1 MKRFL
6 CSFGFLSILLTAF
19 TAYAKQ
25 VELSVATAKPV
36 VKSGEKQTVALKIGV
51 KGFALES
58 EKQRPPLN
66 IALVI
71 DRSGS
76 MHGEKI
82 ERAKAA
88 AIGAIQQL
96 SEKDIVS
103 VIVFD
108 DAVNVVFPASKVSD
122 KASIISRIKEI
133 RVGGSTA
140 LHAGTQKGYEEV
152 KKFYEK
158 GLVNRVIVLSDG
170 QANVGPSS
178 TDDFATLGKKYGG
191 EGISVTTFGLGVGY
205 NEDLMAKLALASDG
219 NHKFIEKADEL
230 VDIFIKEFN
239 TALSVVA
246 QDVKATVTLP
256 EGFRPV
262 RTLNLDADIAGQQV
276 KFGWN
281 QIYSQHE
288 RFVILEVEIPAGE
301 NGQKR
306 DLANVVLQYRN
317 METKNEDN
325 VSGKAEIT
333 YSDSDKLVKDSI
345 NKPVFEEYIELLAN
359 LRNKEAVA
367 LRDKGDIEGAARA
380 FSRNA
385 GFISDNAGF
394 IGGSKKLKVFSELNR
409 TQAADAKDNAKWGSS
424 RKNAVEVQN
433 SISNQQ
439 AY

>member
-1 MKRFL
+1 LFQEFL
-6 CSFGFLSILLTAF
+6 ADIPTFAEQLELT
-19 TAYAKQ
+19 
-25 VELSVATAKPV
+25 VATAKPV

-51 KGFALES
+51 KGFELES

-66 IALVI
+66 IAVVI

-76 MHGEKI
+76 MNGEKI
-82 ERAKAA
+82 ERAKSA
-88 AIGAIQQL
+88 AIGAVQQL
-96 SEKDIVS
+96 AEKDIVS
-103 VIVFD
+103 VITFD
-108 DAVNVVFPASKVSD
+108 DTVNVVFPASKVSD
-122 KASIISRIKEI
+122 KTNIINKIKEI

-140 LHAGTQKGYEEV
+140 LYAGTQKGYEEV

-170 QANVGPSS
+170 LANVGPSS

-191 EGISVTTFGLGVGY
+191 EGISVTTFGLGAGY
-205 NEDLMAKLALASDG
+205 NEDLMVKLASASDG

-230 VDIFIKEFN
+230 ADIFIKEFN

-262 RTLNLDADIAGQQV
+262 RSLNLDTDIAGQQV

-281 QIYSQHE
+281 QIYSKHE
-288 RFVILEVEIPAGE
+288 RFVILEVEIPPGT

-306 DLANVVLQYRN
+306 DLANAVLKYRN

-325 VSGKAEIT
+325 VSGKTEIM
-333 YSDSDKLVKDSI
+333 YSDSDQLVKDSI
-345 NKPVFEEYIELLAN
+345 NKPVYEEYIELLAN

-367 LRDKGDIEGAARA
+367 LRDKGDISGAERA
-380 FSRNA
+380 FKSNA
-385 GFISDNAGF
+385 GFLNDNAAA
-394 IGGSKKLKVFSELNR
+394 IGGSKKLKIVGELNIM
-409 TQAADAKDNAKWGSS
+409 QAADAKDNTKWGNT
-424 RKNAVEVQN
+424 RKGAVDMQN
-433 SISNQQ
+433 RTANQQ
-439 AY
+439 GY